1 VARAKQLLQESGEK
15 LPSPIKFTYP
25 GGTRTSDKTA
35 DALKATWD
43 AAGFKTTLD
52 PLTDTYY
59 DVVNKPSAS
68 SDVIW
73 GGWGADWPSIA
84 TVLPPLFDSR
94 INLTS
99 NSNGQDY
106 GNYKSDAANSLID
119 EAAQQADVSKQ
130 AEVYAKLDAQLGKD
144 TAYIPLDITKFYYLR
159 GSNVDNYV
167 NSVSTNGY
175 PDMAVISLKG

>member
-1 VARAKQLLQESGEK
+1 M
-15 LPSPIKFTYP
+15 
-25 GGTRTSDKTA
+25 
-35 DALKATWD
+35 
-43 AAGFKTTLD
+43 
-52 PLTDTYY
+52 
-59 DVVNKPSAS
+59 VNKPDSN

-106 GNYKSDAANSLID
+106 GNYKSDEANALID
-119 EAAQQADVSKQ
+119 EAAQQADVTKQ
-130 AEVYAKLDAQLGKD
+130 ADIYAKLDAQLGKD

-167 NSVSTNGY
+167 NSVSTSGY
-175 PDMAVISLKG
+175 PDLAVISLKS